1 MSAIQI
7 VCAVAVP
14 LLWGYQ
20 FVAIKV
26 GVAEFPPLF
35 FLALRFLAIALLLVP
50 FVKRPTRRQLGPVI
64 AISIFLGGLNFGL
77 FYVGLGLGSGSMSAV
92 AYQLATPFTV
102 LLAWPLLA
110 ERPSLTT
117 SAGVALAFAGA
128 VVLAAEPGLSARPL
142 PLLLVIGAAFAF
154 AVSNVLTKRYG
165 PFDPL
170 MLMGWSSLLTVP
182 QVLLMS
188 LLLEY
193 GQLASL
199 ASADGRGW
207 LALAYTIFIGGIV
220 GFGLWFWLIARCSMS
235 RVAPF
240 GLLLPVFALM
250 SSVLFLGD
258 EVTPKLIVGGLL
270 AISGVAMTQIRPV
283 IRAAYTGV

>member
-1 MSAIQI
+1 MSAIQM
-7 VCAVAVP
+7 ASALAVP

-50 FVKRPTRRQLGPVI
+50 FVKPPTRRQFGPVA

-77 FYVGLGLGSGSMSAV
+77 FYVGLEAGSGSMSAV

-102 LLAWPLLA
+102 LLAWPLLT
-110 ERPSLTT
+110 ERPSLAT
-117 SAGVALAFAGA
+117 SAGVALAFAG
-128 VVLAAEPGLSARPL
+128 VGVLAAERGPSANAF
-142 PLLLVIGAAFAF
+142 PLLLVVGAAFAF

-170 MLMGWSSLLTVP
+170 MLMGWASLLTVP
-182 QVLLMS
+182 QVMAMS
-188 LLLEY
+188 LLFEH
-193 GQLASL
+193 GQRASL
-199 ASADGRGW
+199 VTADERGW
-207 LALAYTIFIGGIV
+207 LALGYTIFIGGII
-220 GFGLWFWLIARCSMS
+220 GFGLWFWLIARCSMD

-240 GLLLPVFALM
+240 GLLLPVFAVI

-258 EVTPKLIVGGLL
+258 RITPKLIVGGLL
-270 AISGVAMTQIRPV
+270 AISGVAITQVRPSGRP
-283 IRAAYTGV
+283 I